1 MLKKKKYDV
10 PNNPHDLVE
19 TYLCSSVSHECM
31 YGECEVC
38 SVPVLESEV
47 KSANITDVKV
57 YQWTK
62 IEKKVR
68 KVEIS
73 MSLKELVAEFN
84 SEMAALKKHI

>member
-1 MLKKKKYDV
+1 
-10 PNNPHDLVE
+10 
-19 TYLCSSVSHECM
+19 M
-31 YGECEVC
+31 YGECKVC
-38 SVPVLESEV
+38 SIPVLESEV